1 MAISL
6 SLDLDEDIHVLLFQE
21 INRSLSDIFQV
32 RTAGR
37 NDVDYAQYFGLLF
50 VTMMA
55 VVVAVAMTMIMTMR
69 VFMIVAMVVVV
80 MMMMMMM
87 MMAIMV
93 TVTMVVA
100 VGIPAHRII

>member
-37 NDVDYAQYFGLLF
+37 NDMDYAQYFGLLF

-55 VVVAVAMTMIMTMR
+55 VVVAVAMTVIMTMIMTMR
-69 VFMIVAMVVVV
+69 MFMVVAVV
-80 MMMMMMM
+80 MMMMM

-100 VGIPAHRII
+100 VGIPSHSII